1 MTQDMESCFFCPMP
15 PERAIVNNEL
25 AYALRDGFPV
35 TPLHTI
41 VIPRRHVVDY
51 FSLTHDD
58 LLACDA
64 LMRRVREMV
73 LAQDT
78 SVEGFNIGINVGAV
92 AGQTIF
98 HCHFHLIPRRSG
110 DVANPRG
117 GIRNVIPGKGD
128 YLGL

>member
-1 MTQDMESCFFCPMP
+1 MP

-35 TPLHTI
+35 THLHTI

-51 FSLTHDD
+51 FGLTHDE

-78 SVEGFNIGINVGAV
+78 SVEGFNIGINAGAA

-98 HCHFHLIPRRSG
+98 HCHFHLIPRRRG

-117 GIRNVIPGKGD
+117 GIRNVIPGMGD

>member
-15 PERAIVNNEL
+15 PERAIVSNEL

-41 VIPRRHVVDY
+41 VIPRRHVPDY
-51 FSLTHDD
+51 FGLTNDE
-58 LLACDA
+58 LLACDG

-78 SVEGFNIGINVGAV
+78 SVEGFNIGINAGAT
-92 AGQTIF
+92 AGQTIY
-98 HCHFHLIPRRSG
+98 HCHFHLIPRRRG

-117 GIRNVIPGKGD
+117 GIRNVIPGMGD